1 MTCLRSRMRSV
12 GHGAP
17 GDERV
22 EEASRQLDG
31 VQLCPADPAR
41 VRSIVVGLQ
50 DAGHYLAEVVVD
62 HVNQSRWS
70 VAIDTSHV
78 SDDLDKKSRLLQDL
92 AHAGLCGRF
101 VRTAAPARNGPEA
114 ERRLLAPANQE
125 QPALVV
131 EDDSAGT
138 RLPIRLHS
146 DILVSARRPRDGVRM
161 RYEKPTTCALIGI
174 GVGVTLGR
182 FLWIVLVIF
191 LLFFIVTAPQTAAAI
206 ANNLWN
212 AILFVFNGF
221 SNFVKSL

>member
-1 MTCLRSRMRSV
+1 MTSLRSRMRSV

-22 EEASRQLDG
+22 EEASRQLDS
-31 VQLCPADPAR
+31 VQLCAADPAR

-50 DAGHYLAEVVVD
+50 DAGYHLAEVVVD
-62 HVNQSRWS
+62 HVCQSWRS

-78 SDDLDKKSRLLQDL
+78 SDDPDKKSGLLQDL
-92 AHAGLCGRF
+92 AHTGVFGRF
-101 VRTAAPARNGPEA
+101 VRSAAPARNGPKA

-131 EDDSAGT
+131 EDDSTGT

-146 DILVSARRPRDGVRM
+146 DILVSARRLRDGVLM

>member
-1 MTCLRSRMRSV
+1 MTSLRSRRRSV

-17 GDERV
+17 GDERL
-22 EEASRQLDG
+22 EEPSRQLDS
-31 VQLCPADPAR
+31 VQLCAADPAR

-62 HVNQSRWS
+62 HVYQSRWS

-78 SDDLDKKSRLLQDL
+78 SDDPDKKSGLLQDL
-92 AHAGLCGRF
+92 AHAGVFGRF

-131 EDDSAGT
+131 EDDSTGT

-146 DILVSARRPRDGVRM
+146 DILVSARRPRDGVLM
-161 RYEKPTTCALIGI
+161 RYEKPTTCAQIGI
-174 GVGVTLGR
+174 GVGVTLSR
-182 FLWIVLVIF
+182 FLWIALIIF
-191 LLFFIVTAPQTAAAI
+191 LVFFIVTAPQTAAAI

-212 AILFVFNGF
+212 AILFVFNGL